1 MSDYSQTFVDDSD
14 IAVVRAF
21 NRTVTQRTGVLGESY
36 LSQLP
41 LGEARVLWETGDK
54 GCDVRTLR
62 ARLGLD
68 SGYLS
73 RLLRSLESKGLV
85 RVAGRQDDRR
95 VRHVSL
101 TKRGRLQR
109 RQLDRRSDAVAE
121 SMLDG
126 LSAGS
131 RDRLVASMREVTRL
145 LTIGAVDVAVVDPET
160 GDARWCLTQ
169 YFAELDRRFGSGFD
183 PAASLPADAADMRAP
198 AGLFV
203 LARLHGQPV
212 ACGALKFHG
221 PAATELKRMW
231 VAPEARG
238 LGLGR
243 RILTELEQRAAAHG
257 TTVIRLETNGSLT
270 EAIALYRTAGYREV
284 APFNDERY
292 ADHWFEK
299 QLTTPV

>member
-1 MSDYSQTFVDDSD
+1 
-14 IAVVRAF
+14 VRAF
-21 NRTVTQRTGVLGESY
+21 NRTVTQRTGVLADSY

-41 LGEARVLWETGDK
+41 LGEARVLWETGDM
-54 GCDVRTLR
+54 GCDVRALR
-62 ARLGLD
+62 ALLGLD

-85 RVAGRQDDRR
+85 RVAGRHDDRR

-101 TKRGRLQR
+101 TKGGRAQR
-109 RQLDRRSDAVAE
+109 RQLDRRSDAVAK

-126 LSAGS
+126 LSADS
-131 RDRLVASMREVTRL
+131 RDRLVTSMREVTRL
-145 LTIGAVDVAVVDPET
+145 LTIGAVDVAVADPDSHD
-160 GDARWCLTQ
+160 GQWCLAQ

-183 PAASLPADAADMRAP
+183 PAASLPADADDMRAP
-198 AGLFV
+198 HGLFV

-221 PAATELKRMW
+221 PAPTELKRMW
-231 VAPEARG
+231 VAPDARG

-243 RILTELEQRAAAHG
+243 RILTELERRAAAHG
-257 TTVIRLETNGSLT
+257 STVIRLETNGTLT
-270 EAIALYRTAGYREV
+270 EAIEMYRTAGYREV
-284 APFNDERY
+284 APFNDEQY

-299 QLTTPV
+299 PLTTSV

>member
-1 MSDYSQTFVDDSD
+1 VADADV
-14 IAVVRAF
+14 AVVRAF
-21 NRTVTQRTGVLGESY
+21 NRTVTQRTGVLAEHY

-41 LGEARVLWETGDK
+41 LGEARVLWETGEP

-85 RVAGRQDDRR
+85 IVASRHDDRR

-109 RQLDRRSDAVAE
+109 RQLDRRSDVLAE

-126 LSAGS
+126 LSAVS
-131 RDRLVASMREVTRL
+131 RDRLVKSMREVTRL
-145 LTIGAVDVAVVDPET
+145 LTIGAVDVDAVDPDT
-160 GDARWCLTQ
+160 QDARWCLTQ
-169 YFAELDRRFGSGFD
+169 YFAELDRRFGAGFD
-183 PAASLPADAADMRAP
+183 PAASLPADADDMRAP
-198 AGLFV
+198 AGIFL
-203 LARLHGQPV
+203 LARLHGHPV

-221 PAATELKRMW
+221 TAPTELKRMW
-231 VAPEARG
+231 VAPAARG

-243 RILTELEQRAAAHG
+243 RILEELEQRAAAHG
-257 TTVIRLETNGSLT
+257 SAVIRLETNRSLT
-270 EAIALYRTAGYREV
+270 EAIEMYRTAGYHEV
-284 APFNDERY
+284 ARFNDELY

-299 QLTTPV
+299 QLRVPV

>member
-1 MSDYSQTFVDDSD
+1 MDDSV
-14 IAVVRAF
+14 AVVRAF
-21 NRTVTQRTGVLGESY
+21 NRTVTQRTGVLADSY
-36 LSQLP
+36 LSPLP
-41 LGEARVLWETGDK
+41 LGEARVLWETGDT

-85 RVAGRQDDRR
+85 RVAGRHDDRR

-101 TKRGRLQR
+101 TKGGRRQR

-121 SMLDG
+121 SMLGG
-126 LSAGS
+126 LSADS
-131 RDRLVASMREVTRL
+131 RDRLVTSMREVTRL
-145 LTIGAVDVAVVDPET
+145 LTIGAVDVAVADPDAH
-160 GDARWCLTQ
+160 DARWCVAQ

-183 PAASLPADAADMRAP
+183 PAASLPADADDMRAP

-203 LARLHGQPV
+203 LARLHGEPV
-212 ACGALKFHG
+212 ACGALKLHG
-221 PAATELKRMW
+221 PAPTELKRMW
-231 VAPEARG
+231 VAPDARG

-243 RILTELEQRAAAHG
+243 RMLTELEQRAAAHG
-257 TTVIRLETNGSLT
+257 STVIRLETNRSLT
-270 EAIALYRTAGYREV
+270 EAIAMYRMAGYREV
-284 APFNDERY
+284 PPFNDERY

-299 QLTTPV
+299 PLTTPV